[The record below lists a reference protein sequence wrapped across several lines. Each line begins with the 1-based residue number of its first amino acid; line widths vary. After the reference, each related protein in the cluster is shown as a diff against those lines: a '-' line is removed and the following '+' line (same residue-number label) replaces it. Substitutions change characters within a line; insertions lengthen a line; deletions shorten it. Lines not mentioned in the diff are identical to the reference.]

1 MMGAVPR
8 RSSRSSLRWDTCGV
22 SQTNAVDTSPVPGSG
37 YALRRVVVATDL
49 AALRGPVSGRW
60 QLPLHLDASAR
71 AVYDFADPDEREEAY
86 QLVLLEAASPGD
98 LEQWLDG
105 TELLRLWPVLY
116 LPRVVRAAWQ
126 AEQPALAR
134 IGAGPCVP
142 QL

>member
-1 MMGAVPR
+1 MVK
-8 RSSRSSLRWDTCGV
+8 
-22 SQTNAVDTSPVPGSG
+22 QTSTVGTAPIPGTG
-37 YALRRVVVATDL
+37 YGLRRVVVVTDL

-86 QLVLLEAASPGD
+86 QLILLEAASPAD

-105 TELLRLWPVLY
+105 TELLRMWPDLY

-126 AEQPALAR
+126 TEQPALAQA
-134 IGAGPCVP
+134 GAGPRVP

>member
-1 MMGAVPR
+1 V
-8 RSSRSSLRWDTCGV
+8 V
-22 SQTNAVDTSPVPGSG
+22 KQTSTVGTAPIPGTG
-37 YALRRVVVATDL
+37 YGLRRVVVATDL
-49 AALRGPVSGRW
+49 AGLRGPVSGRW

-86 QLVLLEAASPGD
+86 QLVLLEAASPAD

-105 TELLRLWPVLY
+105 TELLRMWPDLY

-126 AEQPALAR
+126 TEQPALAQA
-134 IGAGPCVP
+134 GAGPRVP

>member
-1 MMGAVPR
+1 V
-8 RSSRSSLRWDTCGV
+8 V
-22 SQTNAVDTSPVPGSG
+22 KQTSTVGTGPIPGTG
-37 YALRRVVVATDL
+37 YGLRRVVVAVDL

-86 QLVLLEAASPGD
+86 QLVLLEASSPAD

-105 TELLRLWPVLY
+105 TELLRMWPDLY

-126 AEQPALAR
+126 TEQPALAQ
-134 IGAGPCVP
+134 AGGGPRVP